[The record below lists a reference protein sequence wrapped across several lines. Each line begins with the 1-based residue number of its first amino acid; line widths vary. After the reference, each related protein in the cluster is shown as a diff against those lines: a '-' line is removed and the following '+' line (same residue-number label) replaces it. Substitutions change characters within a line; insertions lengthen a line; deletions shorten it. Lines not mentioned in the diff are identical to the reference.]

1 MSIKELTECMTSKK
15 NKNRMEEKNIYIYI
29 KPILTNLLRIH
40 SWPQNF
46 ETKIFLLLLYI
57 IGQWVISQSIY
68 SMLGGGLWPQVW
80 PTSVCKLIYHNKQR
94 KNKKENQCACT
105 RAHTHTK

>member
-40 SWPQNF
+40 S
-46 ETKIFLLLLYI
+46 
-57 IGQWVISQSIY
+57 
-68 SMLGGGLWPQVW
+68 
-80 PTSVCKLIYHNKQR
+80 
-94 KNKKENQCACT
+94 
-105 RAHTHTK
+105 